1 MKRLVTAAFVLAIFV
16 VTSAV
21 SSPWAGSAGTTA
33 VTGAGSGVFPSGAE
47 FDGVKLNTSTFGNG
61 VVIYPDGSAT
71 GDFFTILAGTSLN
84 GLVNGAAQ
92 FITVTGRAASGTFN
106 SDGSATFGG
115 LSTVD
120 MGDGS
125 GLLTLPFSVTA
136 TAQSLTLVL
145 GTTVLPT
152 QSLTSGGVDIEPF

>member
-1 MKRLVTAAFVLAIFV
+1 MKRLVTAAFVLAIFA

-47 FDGVKLNTSTFGNG
+47 FNGVKLNTSTFGNG

-84 GLVNGAAQ
+84 GLAQ
-92 FITVTGRAASGTFN
+92 YITVTGRATSGTFN

-115 LSTVD
+115 VSVVD

-152 QSLTSGGVDIEPF
+152 QSLTSGGIDIEPF